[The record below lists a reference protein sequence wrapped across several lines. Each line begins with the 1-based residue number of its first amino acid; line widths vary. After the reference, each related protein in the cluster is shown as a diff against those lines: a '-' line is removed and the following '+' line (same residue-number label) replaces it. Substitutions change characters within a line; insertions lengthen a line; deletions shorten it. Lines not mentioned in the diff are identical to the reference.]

1 MYGHRQQQYDSGELA
16 PGKKECYDGAVTCG
30 EVGRAIRKLTTRGN
44 QDLRRT
50 STWMDR
56 IKNRLRTLMLVELLG
71 GASGRAVLVYTGGA
85 VLVGAAD
92 G

>member
-1 MYGHRQQQYDSGELA
+1 
-16 PGKKECYDGAVTCG
+16 
-30 EVGRAIRKLTTRGN
+30 
-44 QDLRRT
+44 
-50 STWMDR
+50 MDR

-85 VLVGAAD
+85 VLVGAEGEVLVGAAD

>member
-1 MYGHRQQQYDSGELA
+1 
-16 PGKKECYDGAVTCG
+16 
-30 EVGRAIRKLTTRGN
+30 
-44 QDLRRT
+44 
-50 STWMDR
+50 
-56 IKNRLRTLMLVELLG
+56 MLVELLG